1 MSDDSFV
8 REVNEEL
15 RQDQMKA
22 LWRRYGLL
30 AIAAVVLIIAGTA
43 GYVGWNYWSEQQAN
57 RSGDQFSQAL
67 QLANQ
72 GRTDEALQALR
83 QLEADGFGAYPVLAR
98 MRAATVM
105 AEAGDFE
112 EAVAAFDAVAADSS
126 VPGSIRDMA
135 RLRAAL
141 LLVDH
146 GSYDDVAS
154 RAEPLSDDANELRH
168 SAREAMALAAWGEQ
182 DYENALRLFELIVED
197 PAAPTNTRQR
207 AEMMVDLIA
216 GSVPR
221 S

>member
-112 EAVAAFDAVAADSS
+112 EAIAAFDAVAADSS